1 MNSPG
6 VLPRSIV
13 CQPAY
18 TTVPAITTPPSVS
31 ISGLVNAPSLAIALP
46 FASTSETACS
56 NRRHISGSS
65 VNDLTVRMPSV
76 VSCTVEMTSAMP
88 SNSLSDKR
96 GSWRMIRWMP
106 NTTMG
111 PMNRTPRQS
120 QGSWTA
126 ITVTKPIR
134 VSRSLPSDVATRLKA
149 ELAARALLL
158 MRAISLLE
166 WALSK

>member
-1 MNSPG
+1 
-6 VLPRSIV
+6 
-13 CQPAY
+13 
-18 TTVPAITTPPSVS
+18 
-31 ISGLVNAPSLAIALP
+31 
-46 FASTSETACS
+46 
-56 NRRHISGSS
+56 
-65 VNDLTVRMPSV
+65 
-76 VSCTVEMTSAMP
+76 
-88 SNSLSDKR
+88 
-96 GSWRMIRWMP
+96 MIRWMP